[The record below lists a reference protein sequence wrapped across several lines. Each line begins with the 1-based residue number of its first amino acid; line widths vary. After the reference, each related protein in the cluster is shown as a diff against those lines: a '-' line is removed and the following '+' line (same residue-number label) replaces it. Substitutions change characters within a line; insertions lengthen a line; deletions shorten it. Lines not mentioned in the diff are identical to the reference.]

1 MAIAAMST
9 GAVMPSGST
18 SGVLNGGGAI
28 DGPVLMAFPGQLNVC
43 GAIGS
48 GAVNDGA
55 RPDGAPMAI
64 GGCDHANAGD
74 GITGQPGVVDPK
86 GA

>member
-1 MAIAAMST
+1 MST

-18 SGVLNGGGAI
+18 SGVLNGTGAI
-28 DGPVLMAFPGQLNVC
+28 VCPVLMPVRALPSVRGVF
-43 GAIGS
+43 GS
-48 GAVNDGA
+48 GAVNDGIG
-55 RPDGAPMAI
+55 PGAAPIAI
-64 GGCDHANAGD
+64 GACDHGNVGD